1 MRNQELNIPDARCKI
16 DEYFEKQTTPF
27 KAKTLSQKI
36 GVSPKQ
42 TRYILRMYY
51 TDYMIKKKLSAKRF
65 YLKK

>member
-27 KAKTLSQKI
+27 KAKTLSKKI

-42 TRYILRMYY
+42 IRFILRVYY
-51 TDYMIKKKLSAKRF
+51 NDYMIKNKLSSKRF